1 MTKLVWD
8 QDTKRLYEYGVDNGV
23 LFLKKSDGTYEKGVA
38 WDGLTKV
45 SESPEGAE
53 STAKYA
59 NNKKYLNLRSDE
71 RFKGQISA
79 YTYPQEWNKCQGKRS
94 PMTNAGGSKKELAGV
109 TVSGQARSDFGLSY
123 RTGIG
128 NDTEGLDH
136 GYILHLVYSASAGV
150 SSKEYQTINES
161 PDALEFSWDFE
172 TVPVAVPG
180 MKPTAH
186 IEINSTLVDKTKLAE
201 LEKKLY
207 GSADSEPTLPKP
219 EEVFTLLGLVAG

>member
-1 MTKLVWD
+1 MTALKWD
-8 QDTKRLYEYGVDNGV
+8 QDTKRLFENGVDNGV
-23 LFLKKSDGTYEKGVA
+23 LYVKKPDGSYDKGVA

-59 NNKKYLNLRSDE
+59 NNKKYLNLRSEE

-79 YTYPQEWNKCQGKRS
+79 YTYPQEWNMCQGKRN
-94 PMTNAGGSKKELAGV
+94 PTAMVGGQAKSLVGV
-109 TVSGQARSDFGLSY
+109 TASGQARSDFGLSY

-136 GYILHLVYSASAGV
+136 GYTLHLVYSSSAGV
-150 SSKEYQTINES
+150 SSKEYQTVNES
-161 PDALEFSWDFE
+161 PDAIEFSWDFD
-172 TVPVAVPG
+172 TVPTAVAG

-186 IEINSTLVDKTKLAE
+186 IEINSTLVEKSKLVE

-207 GSADSEPTLPKP
+207 GDESNEPTLPKP
-219 EEVFTLLGLVAG
+219 EEVFSILGFVAG

>member
-1 MTKLVWD
+1 MTALKWD
-8 QDTKRLYEYGVDNGV
+8 QDTKRLYENGVDNGV
-23 LFLKKSDGTYEKGVA
+23 LYIKKPDGSYDKGVA
-38 WDGLTKV
+38 WDGLTKI

-59 NNKKYLNLRSDE
+59 NNKKYLNLRSEE

-79 YTYPQEWNKCQGKRS
+79 YTYPQEWNMCQGKRN
-94 PMTNAGGSKKELAGV
+94 PTGMTQGATKALVGV

-123 RTGIG
+123 RTRIG

-150 SSKEYQTINES
+150 SSKEYQTVNES
-161 PDALEFSWDFE
+161 PDALEFSWDFD
-172 TVPVAVPG
+172 TVPTAVAG

-186 IEINSTLVDKTKLAE
+186 IEINSTLVEKSKLAE

-207 GSADSEPTLPKP
+207 GDESGEPTLPKP
-219 EEVFTLLGLVAG
+219 EEVFSTLGFAAG

>member
-23 LFLKKSDGTYEKGVA
+23 LFLKKSDGSYEKGVA

-79 YTYPQEWNKCQGKRS
+79 
-94 PMTNAGGSKKELAGV
+94 
-109 TVSGQARSDFGLSY
+109 
-123 RTGIG
+123 
-128 NDTEGLDH
+128 
-136 GYILHLVYSASAGV
+136 
-150 SSKEYQTINES
+150 
-161 PDALEFSWDFE
+161 
-172 TVPVAVPG
+172 
-180 MKPTAH
+180 
-186 IEINSTLVDKTKLAE
+186 STRME
-201 LEKKLY
+201 
-207 GSADSEPTLPKP
+207 
-219 EEVFTLLGLVAG
+219 

>member
-1 MTKLVWD
+1 MTQLVWD
-8 QDTKRLYEYGVDNGV
+8 QDTKRLFENGVDNGV
-23 LFLKKSDGTYEKGVA
+23 LYVIGNTGEYGKGVA

-53 STAKYA
+53 ATAKYA

-79 YTYPQEWNKCQGKRS
+79 YTYPSEWNKCQGKLS
-94 PMTNAGGSKKELAGV
+94 PMTNASGSKKELAGV
-109 TVSGQARSDFGLSY
+109 TVSGQARSNFGLSY
-123 RTGIG
+123 RTRIG
-128 NDTEGLDH
+128 NDTEGLDY

-172 TVPVAVPG
+172 TVPVSVPG

-186 IEINSTLVDKTKLAE
+186 IEINSTLVDKDKLAE

-207 GSADSEPTLPKP
+207 GSADADPTLPKP

>member
-1 MTKLVWD
+1 MVMLKWD
-8 QDTKRLYEYGVDNGV
+8 EDTKRLFENGVDQGV
-23 LFLKKSDGTYEKGVA
+23 LYLKKSDGTYDKGVA
-38 WDGLTKV
+38 WNGLTKV

-59 NNKKYLNLRSDE
+59 NNKKYLNLRSEE

-79 YTYPQEWNKCQGKRS
+79 YTYPQEWNACQGKRA
-94 PMTNAGGSKKELAGV
+94 PMSTGGTPKALDGV

-123 RTGIG
+123 RTRIG

-161 PDALEFSWDFE
+161 PDALEFSWDFD
-172 TVPVAVPG
+172 TVPTTVAG

-186 IEINSTLVDKTKLAE
+186 IEINSTLVDKTKLAD

-207 GSADSEPTLPKP
+207 GDESGEATLPKP
-219 EEVFTLLGLVAG
+219 EEVFTILGLTAG

>member
-23 LFLKKSDGTYEKGVA
+23 LFLKKSDGSYEKGVA

-150 SSKEYQTINES
+150 SSKEYQTVNES
-161 PDALEFSWDFE
+161 PDALEFSWDFD
-172 TVPVAVPG
+172 TVPTPVPG

-186 IEINSTLVDKTKLAE
+186 VEINSTLVGKDKLAE
-201 LEKKLY
+201 LEKKIY
-207 GSADSEPTLPKP
+207 GSADAEPTLPSP
-219 EEVFTLLGLVAG
+219 EEVFTTLGLVAG

>member
-1 MTKLVWD
+1 MTALKWD
-8 QDTKRLYEYGVDNGV
+8 QDTKRLFENGVDNGV
-23 LFLKKSDGTYEKGVA
+23 LYVKKPDGSYDKGVA

-59 NNKKYLNLRSDE
+59 NNKKYLNLRSEE

-79 YTYPQEWNKCQGKRS
+79 YTYPQEWNMCQGKRN
-94 PMTNAGGSKKELAGV
+94 PTAMVGGQAKSLVGV
-109 TVSGQARSDFGLSY
+109 TASGQARSDFGLSY

-136 GYILHLVYSASAGV
+136 GYTLHLVYSASAGV
-150 SSKEYQTINES
+150 SSKEYQTVNES
-161 PDALEFSWDFE
+161 PDAIEFSWDFD
-172 TVPVAVPG
+172 TVPTAVAG

-186 IEINSTLVDKTKLAE
+186 IEINSTLVEKTKLAE

-207 GSADSEPTLPKP
+207 GDESSEPTLPKP
-219 EEVFTLLGLVAG
+219 EEVFSILGLVAG

>member
-23 LFLKKSDGTYEKGVA
+23 LFLKKSDGSYEKGVA

-94 PMTNAGGSKKELAGV
+94 PMTNAGGNKKELAGV

-150 SSKEYQTINES
+150 SSKEYQTVNES
-161 PDALEFSWDFE
+161 PDALEFSWDFD
-172 TVPVAVPG
+172 TVPTPVPG

-186 IEINSTLVDKTKLAE
+186 VEINSTLVDKDKLAD
-201 LEKKLY
+201 LEKKIY
-207 GSADSEPTLPKP
+207 GSADSEPTLPTP
-219 EEVFTLLGLVAG
+219 EEVFTTLGLVAG

>member
-1 MTKLVWD
+1 MTQLKWD
-8 QDTKRLYEYGVDNGV
+8 EDTKRLYEFGVDNGV
-23 LFLKKSDGTYEKGVA
+23 LYLKKSDGSYENGVA

-59 NNKKYLNLRSDE
+59 NNKKYLNLRSEE

-79 YTYPQEWNKCQGKRS
+79 FTYPQEWNKCQGKRS
-94 PMTNAGGSKKELAGV
+94 PMSTGGQKKELAGV
-109 TVSGQARSDFGLSY
+109 TISGQARSDFGLSY
-123 RTGIG
+123 RTRIG

-150 SSKEYQTINES
+150 SSKEYQTVNES
-161 PDALEFSWDFE
+161 PDALEFSWDFD
-172 TVPVAVPG
+172 TVPTAVAN

-186 IEINSTLVDKTKLAE
+186 IEVNSTLVDKDKLAE

-207 GSADSEPTLPKP
+207 GDESGEATLPKP
-219 EEVFTLLGLVAG
+219 EEVFTILGLTAG

>member
-23 LFLKKSDGTYEKGVA
+23 LFLKKSDGSYEKGVA

-79 YTYPQEWNKCQGKRS
+79 FTYPQEWNKCQGKRS

-150 SSKEYQTINES
+150 SSKEYQTVNES
-161 PDALEFSWDFE
+161 PDALEFSWDFD
-172 TVPVAVPG
+172 TVPTPVPG

-186 IEINSTLVDKTKLAE
+186 VEINSTLVGKDKLAE
-201 LEKKLY
+201 LEKKIY
-207 GSADSEPTLPKP
+207 GSADAEPTLPSP
-219 EEVFTLLGLVAG
+219 EEVFATLGLVAG

>member
-23 LFLKKSDGTYEKGVA
+23 LFLKKSDGSYEKGVA
-38 WDGLTKV
+38 WDSFTKA
-45 SESPEGAE
+45 SEPAESAE
-53 STAKYA
+53 STDKYA

-94 PMTNAGGSKKELAGV
+94 PITNSAGGKKELAGV

-150 SSKEYQTINES
+150 SSKEYQTVNES
-161 PDALEFSWDFE
+161 PDALEFSWDFD
-172 TVPVAVPG
+172 TVPTPVPG

-186 IEINSTLVDKTKLAE
+186 VEINSTLVDKDKLAE
-201 LEKKLY
+201 LEKKIY
-207 GSADSEPTLPKP
+207 GSADSEPTLPTP
-219 EEVFTLLGLVAG
+219 EEVFTTLGLVAG